1 MSKVKSIQFL
11 ILACLVVFVSGTFT
25 AKSQDDVAEIL
36 KKFKNWRFSNV
47 NVYKVDKESEL
58 KTIFEQVEKTSSK
71 GAKAKVVFDT
81 LKIDPITFKKIKEI
95 RDAEGADVEIKKV
108 VSKLVNSG
116 ITNIPDESLIKE
128 CWDYFNEGSEES
140 KDFVFF
146 LVTSKPILLGKRP
159 DDIIALVYK
168 SYDPKTLQVE
178 EGVDN
183 VGNLKLSRILDDIP
197 LENIYTKSNLEI
209 LGTPNTGFPD
219 KTIDVSIIRLKKV
232 DELTK
237 TTFSN
242 GLSLYNNLLD
252 YFKQGNVLNLT
263 LEAKEIGT
271 DVSYTGKS
279 VGNSNSLV
287 KSTRVT
293 PKEIQMFKRISD
305 GQPDDYSDKSN
316 EILVSLDQIR
326 WVSYRKM
333 QLPSNAKLKD
343 TMVFDPVI
351 TTNPKTNKEDTTLVY
366 NEKASN
372 KAKSD
377 NAKLLK
383 FNSTNLYL
391 PEFGLDLKYGIDE
404 ITYPSMW
411 SERLTLSALWN
422 NVKMGVILPFGNF
435 FENKNDLFGQE
446 RKMIHGGVGIA
457 GKIDLPMPLLPK
469 SGIFQISGA
478 AVFGNAVE
486 PNYFTNPNLETIT
499 PAQISNLTAKSYF
512 MVRANGQFHYTFGI
526 AVDEDY
532 LMRFGF
538 GATLYSIEGWGTSI
552 GKEYSQKVAD
562 TIAVYNFT
570 KRTTETVGGISGK
583 LEFMARNM
591 ATPFG
596 GSIQYFDE
604 SLTTNIWLQFTI
616 LENTLSLKFEGTGY
630 FTAFKSTPR
639 AWENSNIFVP
649 MARLIYLF

>member
-1 MSKVKSIQFL
+1 MMSKVKSIQFL

-47 NVYKVDKESEL
+47 NIYKVDKESEL
-58 KTIFEQVEKTSSK
+58 KAIFDQVEKTGGKDAKGKSGFDKSK
-71 GAKAKVVFDT
+71 MDT
-81 LKIDPITFKKIKEI
+81 LVLNKIKSLY
-95 RDAEGADVEIKKV
+95 DQEGGNIEVKNVIE
-108 VSKLVNSG
+108 KLSNANFA
-116 ITNIPDESLIKE
+116 NIPAEDIIKEYLESLSSS
-128 CWDYFNEGSEES
+128 NEES
-140 KDFVFF
+140 KDFIFF
-146 LVTSKPILLGKRP
+146 LVTSRPIAMGKRP
-159 DDIIALVYK
+159 EDIVALVYK
-168 SYDPKTLQVE
+168 SYTPTQLQE
-178 EGVDN
+178 EGADN
-183 VGNLKLSRILDDIP
+183 IGNLKLSKILEDVSLD
-197 LENIYTKSNLEI
+197 NIYPKASLEV
-209 LGTPNTGFPD
+209 LGTPNTGYPE
-219 KTIDVSIIRLKKV
+219 KTGDASIIRLKKV

-237 TTFSN
+237 STFAN
-242 GLSLYNNLLD
+242 GLSLYNNLVD
-252 YFKQGNVLNLT
+252 YFKQGNVSNYT

-293 PKEIQMFKRISD
+293 PKEIQLFKRISD
-305 GQPDDYSDKSN
+305 GQPDDFSDKTN
-316 EILVSLDQIR
+316 EILVSLDQVR
-326 WVSYRKM
+326 WITYKKVPG
-333 QLPSNAKLKD
+333 LKLKD
-343 TMVFDPVI
+343 TLVFRDSIFV
-351 TTNPKTNKEDTTLVY
+351 NKANKEDTVKIY
-366 NEKASN
+366 DEKASN
-372 KAKSD
+372 KAKND

-446 RKMIHGGVGIA
+446 RKMVHGGVGIA

-526 AVDEDY
+526 AIDEDY

>member
-1 MSKVKSIQFL
+1 MMSKVKSIQFL

-47 NVYKVDKESEL
+47 NIYKVDKESEL
-58 KTIFEQVEKTSSK
+58 KAIFDQVEKTGGKDAKGKSGFDKSK
-71 GAKAKVVFDT
+71 MDT
-81 LKIDPITFKKIKEI
+81 LVLNKIKSLY
-95 RDAEGADVEIKKV
+95 DQEGGNIEVKNVIE
-108 VSKLVNSG
+108 KLSNANFA
-116 ITNIPDESLIKE
+116 NIPAEDIIKEYLESLSSS
-128 CWDYFNEGSEES
+128 NEES
-140 KDFVFF
+140 KDFIFF
-146 LVTSKPILLGKRP
+146 LVTSRPAAMGKRP
-159 DDIIALVYK
+159 EDIVALVYK
-168 SYDPKTLQVE
+168 SYTPTQLQE
-178 EGVDN
+178 EGADN
-183 VGNLKLSRILDDIP
+183 IGNLKLSKILEDVSLD
-197 LENIYTKSNLEI
+197 NIYPKASLEV
-209 LGTPNTGFPD
+209 LGTPNTGYPD
-219 KTIDVSIIRLKKV
+219 KTGDASIIRLKKV

-237 TTFSN
+237 STFAN
-242 GLSLYNNLLD
+242 GLSLYNNLVD
-252 YFKQGNVLNLT
+252 YFKQGNVSNYT

-293 PKEIQMFKRISD
+293 PKEIQLFKRISD
-305 GQPDDYSDKSN
+305 GQPDDFSDKTN
-316 EILVSLDQIR
+316 EILVSLDQVR
-326 WVSYRKM
+326 WITYKKVPG
-333 QLPSNAKLKD
+333 LKLKD
-343 TMVFDPVI
+343 TLVFRDSIFV
-351 TTNPKTNKEDTTLVY
+351 NKANKEDTVKIY
-366 NEKASN
+366 DEKASN

-422 NVKMGVILPFGNF
+422 NVKMGVILPFGSF
-435 FENKNDLFGQE
+435 FENKNDVFGQE
-446 RKMIHGGVGIA
+446 RKMVHGGIGIA

-486 PNYFTNPNLETIT
+486 PNYFTNPSLETIT
-499 PAQISNLTAKSYF
+499 PDQMSNLTAKSYF
-512 MVRANGQFHYTFGI
+512 MVRGNGQFHYTFGI
-526 AVDEDY
+526 AIDEDY